1 MDVEGVTRRAGKQ
14 RLLLVEDEPVLRDA
28 LTRLLDR
35 DYHVEVAAD
44 MDEAVVHLDAAS
56 FDAVLADHH
65 LPGQSGLEL
74 LEVVKRRRPETVRI
88 LISGDEDV
96 RVTAKRRARLV
107 DGFLLKPAT
116 AREITA
122 CVHKALSRRG

>member
-1 MDVEGVTRRAGKQ
+1 MGAEKHDLGASKQ

-35 DYHVEVAAD
+35 EYQIDVARDVDEAIGRLDEVA
-44 MDEAVVHLDAAS
+44 

-65 LPGQSGLEL
+65 LPGRSGLEL
-74 LEVVKRRRPETVRI
+74 LELVKARRPGAARI
-88 LISGDEDV
+88 LISGDEQV

-107 DGFLLKPAT
+107 DGFLLKPAS
-116 AREITA
+116 AQEIAA
-122 CVHKALSRRG
+122 CVHRALARRA